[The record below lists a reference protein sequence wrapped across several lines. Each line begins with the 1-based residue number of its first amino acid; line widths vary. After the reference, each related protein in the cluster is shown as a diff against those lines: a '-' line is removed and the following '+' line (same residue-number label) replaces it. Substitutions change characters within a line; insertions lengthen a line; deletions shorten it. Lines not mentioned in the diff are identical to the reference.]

1 VKALPLTPELLRV
14 ARRVV
19 WFEEP
24 ETALSDPVRFL
35 AHVMVFGTIQDLT
48 ALGGVVFKDDFAR
61 CWSTPHPGCST
72 LAPGPTGTSSAA
84 ATRPRPCRSEPGSRS
99 LLH

>member
-48 ALGGVVFKDDFAR
+48 ALGACPSNGLVAR
-61 CWSTPHPGCST
+61 FRAG
-72 LAPGPTGTSSAA
+72 
-84 ATRPRPCRSEPGSRS
+84 
-99 LLH
+99 